1 MNEMNRKSGE
11 PATAGSDQ
19 EIKRLAAIIRE
30 NRVALDKG
38 WEELA
43 RLTHA
48 LTVPQRSEP
57 AEGSTNPPCPGT
69 SDAGATGSASFVVVK
84 E

>member
-1 MNEMNRKSGE
+1 MNETNRKSGGS
-11 PATAGSDQ
+11 ATAGSDP
-19 EIKRLAAIIRE
+19 EVKRLAAIIRE

-43 RLTHA
+43 RLTHKLA
-48 LTVPQRSEP
+48 GLDGSKP
-57 AEGSTNPPCPGT
+57 ADGSKNPPSPAAP
-69 SDAGATGSASFVVVK
+69 DAGTAGSASVFVVK